1 MEPNAATAES
11 QMEVIRRRA
20 DLGASSAAI
29 GADSANS
36 MNPDNPIAAEG
47 GTQMMTDPQAPSGGA
62 AGFPS
67 EGAGQQLK
75 QEKSESRYITETLS
89 KRLSILSKKGE

>member
-11 QMEVIRRRA
+11 QMEAIRRRA
-20 DLGASSAAI
+20 ELGASSAAI
-29 GADSANS
+29 GAESANS
-36 MNPDNPIAAEG
+36 LNPENPIAAG
-47 GTQMMTDPQAPSGGA
+47 GTQMMTNPQTPGGGA

-75 QEKSESRYITETLS
+75 QEKSESRYIVEELA
-89 KRLSILSKKGE
+89 KRLKVLGEKGE